1 MICSEKFFRA
11 SVSASERA
19 PMVLRNRVNWA
30 LNCVD
35 EGIVKRVLTSVIFAF
50 GIFSATLAMGQQYPT
65 KPIRIIAPFSP
76 GGGTD
81 FIGRFIAQKL
91 TERLGQSVIVD
102 NRPGAGGNL
111 GAELAVKAA
120 PDGYTLLLVAGSYTV
135 NPSLYKLSFDSANDI
150 TPIVL
155 LSQGPFVVAVHPSV
169 PVKTLQELIDYA
181 KKNPDKLAYGSAG
194 SGSVTHLAGE
204 LFLDM
209 AKVKMVHVPY
219 KGTGPMLNDAIA
231 GTVQV
236 LFGSVATTLQHIKSG
251 RLRGLAV
258 TTAKRIAAA
267 PELPTVA
274 EAGVPGYEVT
284 LWHGL
289 VGPKGIP
296 RPIVDRLNSEVE
308 IALKVKETGEHL
320 AADGVTPAG
329 GTPEQFQALIKSDIE
344 RWRKVVQRAGV
355 KVE

>member
-1 MICSEKFFRA
+1 M
-11 SVSASERA
+11 
-19 PMVLRNRVNWA
+19 
-30 LNCVD
+30 
-35 EGIVKRVLTSVIFAF
+35 KRILTSVIFAL
-50 GIFSATLAMGQQYPT
+50 GILAAGLASAQQYPT
-65 KPIRIIAPFSP
+65 KPVHIIVPFAP
-76 GGGTD
+76 GGGSD

-91 TERLGQSVIVD
+91 SERLGQQFIVD

-111 GAELAVKAA
+111 GAELALKSP
-120 PDGYTLLLVAGSYTV
+120 PDGYTLLLISGSYTV
-135 NPSLYKLSFDSANDI
+135 NPSLYKLAFDSGNDI
-150 TPIVL
+150 SPIIQ

-169 PVKTLQELIDYA
+169 PVKTLKELIDLA
-181 KKNPDKLAYGSAG
+181 KKQPDKLSYASAG
-194 SGSVTHLAGE
+194 QGSIVHLASE

-209 AKVKMVHVPY
+209 AKIKIVHVPY
-219 KGTGPMLNDAIA
+219 KGTGPALNDAIA
-231 GTVQV
+231 GNVQ
-236 LFGSVATTLQHIKSG
+236 LIFGSVSTSLQHIKSG

-258 TTAKRIAAA
+258 TTSRRISAA

-274 EAGVPGYEVT
+274 EAGIPGYEVI

-296 RPIVDRLNSEVE
+296 KAIVDRLNGEAGQ
-308 IALKVKETGEHL
+308 ILKSKAMEDLL

-344 RWRKVVQRAGV
+344 RWHKVVERAGI

>member
-1 MICSEKFFRA
+1 M
-11 SVSASERA
+11 
-19 PMVLRNRVNWA
+19 
-30 LNCVD
+30 
-35 EGIVKRVLTSVIFAF
+35 KRILTSVIFAL
-50 GIFSATLAMGQQYPT
+50 GILAAGLAFAQQYPT
-65 KPIRIIAPFSP
+65 KPVHIIVPFAP
-76 GGGTD
+76 GGGSD

-91 TERLGQSVIVD
+91 SERLGQQFIVD

-111 GAELAVKAA
+111 GAELALKSP
-120 PDGYTLLLVAGSYTV
+120 PDGYTLLLISGSYTV
-135 NPSLYKLSFDSANDI
+135 NPSLYKLAFDSGNDI
-150 TPIVL
+150 SPIIQ

-169 PVKTLQELIDYA
+169 PVKTLKELIDLA
-181 KKNPDKLAYGSAG
+181 KKQPDKLSYASAG
-194 SGSVTHLAGE
+194 QGSIVHLASE

-209 AKVKMVHVPY
+209 AKIKIVHVPY
-219 KGTGPMLNDAIA
+219 KGTGPALNDAIA
-231 GTVQV
+231 GNVQ
-236 LFGSVATTLQHIKSG
+236 LIFGSVSTSLQHIKSG

-258 TTAKRIAAA
+258 TTSKRISAA

-274 EAGVPGYEVT
+274 EAGIPGYEVI

-296 RPIVDRLNSEVE
+296 KAIVDRLNGEAGQ
-308 IALKVKETGEHL
+308 ILKSKAMEDLL

-344 RWRKVVQRAGV
+344 RWRKVVERAGI